1 MRHPE
6 VMALIGACFLM
17 SAAHGEY
24 YTFYSNY
31 RVDNGY
37 SKSSVNWL
45 WVLGIVCEIRVF
57 MWLPRWLSKV
67 SMARIF
73 LATFAIA
80 VLRFSI
86 IAWCITSL
94 AWLIFARVLHAAL
107 SVRITPP
114 QWRWCTAI
122 FAVSIKRGQGIY
134 IYNSM
139 AFGEGGTWAVCM
151 QGRHGTAWVHRQHS

>member
-94 AWLIFARVLHAAL
+94 AWLIFAQVLH
-107 SVRITPP
+107 
-114 QWRWCTAI
+114 
-122 FAVSIKRGQGIY
+122 
-134 IYNSM
+134 NS
-139 AFGEGGTWAVCM
+139 
-151 QGRHGTAWVHRQHS
+151 